1 MKTWTFQ
8 LCFLNPAFL
17 GNADQTGQWRTPP
30 IKALLRQW
38 WRVAYAAE
46 AGFAVDVGAMRTD
59 EGRLFGTA
67 ADTGHSNQSRLRI
80 RLDNWNEGK
89 LKSWAGLEAGK
100 VVHPEVE
107 RPIGP
112 HLYLAYGP
120 LSYQQRGTVLATDKG
135 QAAIE
140 AGEVSTLRLA
150 LMPDTKD
157 ASFAP
162 RESRRIDL
170 ALALMNRFG
179 TLGGRSRNGWGSFE
193 LLPEN
198 GTQQLSAVLDPRAVR
213 PWCCAFDRVW
223 PHAIGCDSAEP
234 AAPLIWQTTE
244 TFVGWAQAMRRL
256 AEIKIG
262 LRTQF
267 EFPFKGVHAA
277 PLQRHWLSYPV
288 TTHSVDKRVW
298 PKDARL
304 PNSLRFRLR
313 RDADDP
319 TRLRAVIFHVPCRPL
334 AQFTPDLAAIVPV
347 WQAVHGLLDELCKA
361 PPSPRSYVSFFG
373 AGHLAKLKSQLDK
386 IQLQRVPS

>member
-8 LCFLNPAFL
+8 LRFLNPAFL

-46 AGFAVDVGAMRTD
+46 AGFAVDVVAMRTD

-89 LKSWAGLEAGK
+89 LKSWAGLDVGQ
-100 VVHPEVE
+100 VVHPEVKQ
-107 RPIGP
+107 PIGP

-120 LSYQQRGTVLATDKG
+120 LSYQQRGTVLAKDKG

-157 ASFAP
+157 ASFVP
-162 RESRRIDL
+162 RESQRIEL

-193 LLPEN
+193 LLPAN
-198 GTQQLSAVLDPRAVR
+198 GTAQLPAVLDPMALR
-213 PWCCAFDRVW
+213 PWQDAFALVWRHVLDW
-223 PHAIGCDSAEP
+223 PHAPSAAM
-234 AAPLIWQTTE
+234 AARP
-244 TFVGWAQAMRRL
+244 RR
-256 AEIKIG
+256 
-262 LRTQF
+262 
-267 EFPFKGVHAA
+267 P
-277 PLQRHWLSYPV
+277 
-288 TTHSVDKRVW
+288 
-298 PKDARL
+298 
-304 PNSLRFRLR
+304 
-313 RDADDP
+313 
-319 TRLRAVIFHVPCRPL
+319 
-334 AQFTPDLAAIVPV
+334 
-347 WQAVHGLLDELCKA
+347 
-361 PPSPRSYVSFFG
+361 
-373 AGHLAKLKSQLDK
+373 
-386 IQLQRVPS
+386 